1 MISIQ
6 IHGSAYDTTDSRY
19 RAEEAAL
26 AVFRRENCTPR
37 QAEAEYHRQF
47 DQLDCEVGM
56 TGLAVVWVRAR
67 GRAAGDV
74 IGVGD
79 AAEAAACEGWAN
91 PFACEVSMHA

>member
-26 AVFRRENCTPR
+26 AVFAKASCTPR
-37 QAEAEYHRQF
+37 QAEAEYQQQF
-47 DQLDCEVGM
+47 AEGDDESGM
-56 TGLAVVWVRAR
+56 TGLAKVWIKAR
-67 GRAAGDV
+67 
-74 IGVGD
+74 D
-79 AAEAAACEGWAN
+79 AAETAACEGWAN

>member
-67 GRAAGDV
+67 
-74 IGVGD
+74 D